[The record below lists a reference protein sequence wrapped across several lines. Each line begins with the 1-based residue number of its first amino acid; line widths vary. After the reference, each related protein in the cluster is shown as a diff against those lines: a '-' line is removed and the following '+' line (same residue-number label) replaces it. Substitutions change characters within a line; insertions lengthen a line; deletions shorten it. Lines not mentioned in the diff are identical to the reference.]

1 MTTELPIPGAKLEG
15 ALANVAEDGGKTL
28 TSALR
33 TILSAWADKKAAVNA
48 ATAEQIK
55 LDIADEHERARE
67 RTAIA
72 ERRKHEIEE
81 LDHRIGL
88 IERARGRV
96 LNEIA
101 HTQQSIEYVA
111 QKAIEYNA
119 AELDSCEERDVEQD
133 WLRRFFRYAAE
144 VDEKTI
150 LDIFAKAL
158 SDSAIRGRALL
169 SPRALDTL
177 RFFESYSFEM
187 FRLCAGVVGMFET
200 VPRGLLERHAHNVGQ
215 DLDLS
220 LMLEM
225 GLIKNDVQ
233 RNLNAV
239 IGGFDL
245 SFYYPPANRA
255 QIEIVRL
262 THVGRSIAGLMNGAH
277 RELIDPV
284 TFEGS
289 PDALL
294 ELQKALGLTP
304 RVAKDLG
311 RSLVATLADADGIEV
326 QVRVCRQQR
335 YRNTKTNYDD
345 PFGVTASID
354 LSGLSQET
362 RALAA
367 IVISEL
373 VDFDTNQL
381 ESMRGQHAVYA
392 DQPPQDAGE

>member
-1 MTTELPIPGAKLEG
+1 MAAELPIPGAKLEG

-33 TILSAWADKKAAVNA
+33 TILSAWADKKAAVNV

-55 LDIADEHERARE
+55 LDIADEHQRARE

-72 ERRKHEIEE
+72 ERRQQEIEE

-96 LNEIA
+96 LDEIA
-101 HTQQSIEYVA
+101 HSQKSIEYVA

-119 AELDSCEERDVEQD
+119 ADVDANEERDIEQD

-144 VDEKTI
+144 VDEKTV

-158 SDSAIRGRALL
+158 SDSAIRGRTLL

-187 FRLCAGVVGMFET
+187 FRLCASITGMFEAI
-200 VPRGLLERHAHNVGQ
+200 PSGLLERHAHNVGE
-215 DLDLS
+215 DLNLP

-225 GLIKNDVQ
+225 GLIKKDVQ
-233 RNLNAV
+233 KHLSAI

-255 QIEIVRL
+255 QIEVVRL
-262 THVGRSIAGLMNGAH
+262 THVGRSIAGLMSGAH

-294 ELQKALGLTP
+294 KLQMALGLSP

-311 RSLVATLADADGIEV
+311 KSLVATLADADGIEV

-335 YRNTKTNYDD
+335 YRSIKTNYDD
-345 PFGVTASID
+345 PFGVTDAID
-354 LSGLSQET
+354 LSGLSDEA

-381 ESMRGQHAVYA
+381 DAMRGQHAVYPGQTSQNA
-392 DQPPQDAGE
+392 NE

>member
-1 MTTELPIPGAKLEG
+1 MAAELPGAKLEG
-15 ALANVAEDGGKTL
+15 ALANIAEDGGTTL

-33 TILSAWADKKAAVNA
+33 TIVSAWADKKAAVNA

-55 LDIADEHERARE
+55 LDIADEHERE
-67 RTAIA
+67 RQRNAIA
-72 ERRKHEIEE
+72 ERRQNEIEE
-81 LDHRIGL
+81 VAHRIAL

-96 LNEIA
+96 LDEIA

-111 QKAIEYNA
+111 QKAIEYHA
-119 AELDSCEERDVEQD
+119 AEPDSREERDVEQD

-177 RFFESYSFEM
+177 RFFETYSFEM
-187 FRLCAGVVGMFET
+187 FRLCAGAVGIFEA
-200 VPRGLLERHAHNVGQ
+200 VPRGFLERHAHNLGQ
-215 DLDLS
+215 DLDLP

-225 GLIKNDVQ
+225 GLIKNDAQ

-245 SFYYPPANRA
+245 SFYYPPSNRA

-262 THVGRSIAGLMNGAH
+262 THVGRSIAGLINSAH
-277 RELIDPV
+277 RELVDPV

-289 PDALL
+289 PEALL
-294 ELQKALGLTP
+294 ELQKTLGLSP
-304 RVAKDLG
+304 QVAKDLG

-326 QVRVCRQQR
+326 QMRVCRQQR
-335 YRNTKTNYDD
+335 YRNTKTNYGD
-345 PFGVTASID
+345 PFGVTDAID

-362 RALAA
+362 GALAA
-367 IVISEL
+367 IVIGEL

-381 ESMRGQHAVYA
+381 EAMRGQHAVYA
-392 DQPPQDAGE
+392 DQPSRDADE